1 MGTPDRVGTTHT
13 VQLLSAHCLMDK
25 LSSAQRTRSFCPM
38 RQHEH
43 ATPPPDKM
51 PPRIKTLGPNSPNLV
66 PSTDLQSPIPPSLLS
81 YSEVSHPPPPPR
93 PNLQPHTTVRLRS
106 SQSFAQFCKR
116 RTKLLVWGAIYRR
129 EAWGSESLAL
139 QRAKA
144 NAFRLRAQHS
154 PLSLD
159 RKMPFLGWR
168 CGS

>member
-13 VQLLSAHCLMDK
+13 VQLLSAHCHMDK

-81 YSEVSHPPPPPR
+81 YSEVSPPPPKSATPHNCQTPVLAILR
-93 PNLQPHTTVRLRS
+93 AVLQKTDKIIGV
-106 SQSFAQFCKR
+106 
-116 RTKLLVWGAIYRR
+116 GAIYRR

-144 NAFRLRAQHS
+144 YDFRLRVQHS

>member
-81 YSEVSHPPPPPR
+81 YSEVSHPPPPPAQICNPTQLSDSGPR
-93 PNLQPHTTVRLRS
+93 NPSR
-106 SQSFAQFCKR
+106 SFAKGGQNYWCGGRSIAERLGAQSLWRFSAQ
-116 RTKLLVWGAIYRR
+116 KLTLSGL
-129 EAWGSESLAL
+129 GLST
-139 QRAKA
+139 
-144 NAFRLRAQHS
+144 LR
-154 PLSLD
+154 
-159 RKMPFLGWR
+159 
-168 CGS
+168 